1 MSASAR
7 AGFTGS
13 CTWAMRYNGS
23 IRVMRA
29 RRWPCSA
36 ASCPPARQNTMHE
49 LSLCRA
55 QAAQVR
61 ALAADRGARAVSRIR
76 LVVGPLAGV
85 EIALLKNAFPV
96 SSLGTP
102 AAGAALEIET
112 VPLAVRCES
121 CGATSEVTLNRLRC
135 RHCDDW
141 RTRLV
146 SG

>member
-1 MSASAR
+1 
-7 AGFTGS
+7 
-13 CTWAMRYNGS
+13 MRYNGS

-36 ASCPPARQNTMHE
+36 ASYPLAW
-49 LSLCRA
+49 LFFLFVLLLCRA
-55 QAAQVR
+55 LVAQVS
-61 ALAADRGARAVSRIR
+61 ALAAERGARAVSRIR

-96 SSLGTP
+96 SSRGTP

-121 CGATSEVTLNRLRC
+121 CGAPARSR
-135 RHCDDW
+135 
-141 RTRLV
+141 
-146 SG
+146 